1 MCSWVIFV
9 EVARNFDLRLLLR
22 GENFFSG
29 EIIMSFYCANTH
41 WLFAPDPFYLDKQ
54 GCSVYI
60 NSHTTTTKLLSA
72 ARSYWCSRVIKLDVS
87 SCFPL
92 LCGGRS
98 KSLVLYTAA
107 TLLSYILY
115 RSFHSAG
122 KLKMCVSMSLFIA
135 ASELWFELKVEQL
148 HTDWNTKFITDRLS
162 VWSAERNYEIQAKNL
177 QHRNL
182 HHNLNVT

>member
-29 EIIMSFYCANTH
+29 EIIKSFYCANTH

-54 GCSVYI
+54 GCSVYS

-72 ARSYWCSRVIKLDVS
+72 ARSYWCSRVIKLDVP

-98 KSLVLYTAA
+98 KSLLVLYTAA

-122 KLKMCVSMSLFIA
+122 KVENVCFDVSFYC
-135 ASELWFELKVEQL
+135 
-148 HTDWNTKFITDRLS
+148 S
-162 VWSAERNYEIQAKNL
+162 V
-177 QHRNL
+177 
-182 HHNLNVT
+182 